1 MYLDVKDCLPFYII
15 EWPVMGMSSFT
26 GDYYN
31 NATDSKM
38 DFVAMLQDSR
48 KTGLFTVLFFKETSK
63 LEFMSSF
70 LDFLSFKRTTV

>member
-1 MYLDVKDCLPFYII
+1 
-15 EWPVMGMSSFT
+15 MGVSSFT

-48 KTGLFTVLFFKETSK
+48 KTGLFTLLLFKETSK

-70 LDFLSFKRTTV
+70 LDFLSFKRTIVCT